1 MPQREQSLANHARYV
16 PMYHLVLGGLVG
28 ALFLRSVQLLWRGP
42 SADHVWGF
50 LLAVALLILTWY
62 ERAFPLGVQDR
73 LIRLEMRLRLE
84 RLLPAEQFARCDRI
98 ALPQL
103 VALRFAGDAELP
115 GLVTEVLD
123 GKLVRPQDIK
133 RRVKDW
139 QADWARI

>member
-1 MPQREQSLANHARYV
+1 MPQREQNLANHARYV
-16 PMYHLVLGGLVG
+16 PMYHFVLGGLV
-28 ALFLRSVQLLWRGP
+28 ALLLFHAVQLLWRDFTGE
-42 SADHVWGF
+42 HVWG
-50 LLAVALLILTWY
+50 LVLAVALAIVTWY

-84 RLLPAEQFARCDRI
+84 RLLPAEQFARCDRM

-115 GLVTEVLD
+115 GLVAEVL
-123 GKLVRPQDIK
+123 GGSLVRPQDIK